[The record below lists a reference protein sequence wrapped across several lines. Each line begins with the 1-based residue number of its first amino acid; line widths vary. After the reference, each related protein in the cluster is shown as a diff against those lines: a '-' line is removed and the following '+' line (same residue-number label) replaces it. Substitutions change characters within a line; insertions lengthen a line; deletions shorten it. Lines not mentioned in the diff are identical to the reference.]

1 MNMTRSIASLIAPL
15 LLFTAAAPAAAESA
29 PGTRR
34 ALIFC
39 GHPGDA
45 EHREQYAET
54 VSKLSKSLE
63 QELGFQE
70 IVVLFGAEDMLSDTG
85 PAPEAV
91 NGPCTQESIR
101 TAAAELRQSLQ
112 PEDALWVLAI
122 GHAHLDGRDS
132 WFNVAGPD
140 LHQEH
145 FGELFRDLECREQV
159 FWITTPA
166 SGFYARTLAQD
177 GRVVITATEADRE
190 INATVFPHV
199 LANVLS
205 EPPPDL
211 DADGDAAITLLDLY
225 LAVARG
231 VAEQYLEENALP
243 TEHAQLEDNGD
254 GRGTEIQIDYLPEEL
269 GGRAAKPQGPRADNL
284 DGARAAGIAI
294 PLKPGESLAP
304 GESGEPT
311 ATEARQ

>member
-1 MNMTRSIASLIAPL
+1 MTSKHHIVSLIAL
-15 LLFTAAAPAAAESA
+15 LLICAGPAAAES
-29 PGTRR
+29 GTRR

-54 VSKLSKSLE
+54 ASALAESLAHGLDFE
-63 QELGFQE
+63 E
-70 IVVLFGAEDMLSDTG
+70 IRLLFGTEDMLSDGG
-85 PAPEAV
+85 PVPDAV
-91 NGPCTQESIR
+91 DGPCTEDSIR
-101 TAAAELRQSLQ
+101 AAAGALRNGLQ
-112 PEDALWVLAI
+112 PQDTLWIVVM
-122 GHAHLDGRDS
+122 GHAHLDGRNS

-140 LHQEH
+140 LHQEQ
-145 FGELFRDLECREQV
+145 FGDLFRDLKCHEQV

-199 LANVLS
+199 LAGVLA

-211 DADGDAAITLLDLY
+211 DADVDGAITLLDLY
-225 LAVARG
+225 IAVARG
-231 VAEQYLEENALP
+231 VAQQYVEENALP
-243 TEHAQLEDNGD
+243 TEHAQLDDNGD

-269 GGRAAKPQGPRADNL
+269 GGRAAKPPQVPRAENL
-284 DGARAAGIAI
+284 DGARAATIAL
-294 PLKPGESLAP
+294 PLQPGSRPAREQPA
-304 GESGEPT
+304 GETTS
-311 ATEARQ
+311 